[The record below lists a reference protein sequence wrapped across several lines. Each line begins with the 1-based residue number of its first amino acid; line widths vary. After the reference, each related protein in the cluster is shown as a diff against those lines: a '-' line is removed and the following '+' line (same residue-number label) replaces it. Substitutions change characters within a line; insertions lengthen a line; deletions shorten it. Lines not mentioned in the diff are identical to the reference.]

1 MSRNHAIF
9 QALLQAWQQRSPREK
24 KGLALV
30 ALLLT
35 LTLLWSLALSP
46 AWRTWQQAP
55 AKQAE
60 LDRQTQRM
68 RELQAQAKSLQTP
81 PAHSGAQAR
90 QWLEAS
96 VRDLGAGARI
106 QVQGDRATLSVES
119 APADRM
125 ARWLSQARERAQ
137 ALPVQAQLEQATPPS
152 TNANA
157 AAPLSGKPAMPP
169 AGPAALKSQPQPAP
183 NGAQANPSGVH
194 WRGSVV
200 LRLPATP

>member
-24 KGLALV
+24 KGLTLV

-35 LTLLWSLALSP
+35 LNLLWSLALSP
-46 AWRTWQQAP
+46 VWRTWQQAP

-137 ALPVQAQLEQATPPS
+137 ALPVQAQLQQAAPPS

-157 AAPLSGKPAMPP
+157 AAPLAGKPAMPS
-169 AGPAALKSQPQPAP
+169 AGPAALTNPPQPAP

>member
-1 MSRNHAIF
+1 MSRTHLPL
-9 QALLQAWQQRSPREK
+9 QALQQAWQQRNPREK

-35 LTLLWSLALSP
+35 LALLWSLALDP
-46 AWRTWQQAP
+46 AWRTWQLAP
-55 AKQAE
+55 AKQAA

-68 RELQAQAKSLQTP
+68 RELQAQAQRLQSA
-81 PAHSGAQAR
+81 PANSTAQAR

-96 VRDLGAGARI
+96 VRDLGTGARI

-119 APADRM
+119 APADSM

-137 ALPVQAQLEQATPPS
+137 ALPVQAQLQQVLPTQKPAPSSIPSSTPAATGLATALTSAPV
-152 TNANA
+152 
-157 AAPLSGKPAMPP
+157 PLSASPADTSAM
-169 AGPAALKSQPQPAP
+169 
-183 NGAQANPSGVH
+183 H

>member
-1 MSRNHAIF
+1 MSRTHLPL
-9 QALLQAWQQRSPREK
+9 QALQQAWQQRNPREK

-35 LTLLWSLALSP
+35 LTLLWSLALNP

-68 RELQAQAKSLQTP
+68 RELQAQAKQLQSA
-81 PAHSGAQAR
+81 PANTAAQAR

-96 VRDLGAGARI
+96 VRDLGTGARI
-106 QVQGDRATLSVES
+106 QLQGDRATLSVES
-119 APADRM
+119 APAESM

-137 ALPVQAQLEQATPPS
+137 ALPVQAQLQQVLPTQKLPPPATALTTALTSPGAAPAD
-152 TNANA
+152 ANA
-157 AAPLSGKPAMPP
+157 
-169 AGPAALKSQPQPAP
+169 
-183 NGAQANPSGVH
+183 VH

>member
-1 MSRNHAIF
+1 MSRTHLPL
-9 QALLQAWQQRSPREK
+9 QALQQAWQQRNPREK
-24 KGLALV
+24 KGLAFV

-35 LTLLWSLALSP
+35 LALLWSLALDP
-46 AWRTWQQAP
+46 AWRTWQLAP

-68 RELQAQAKSLQTP
+68 RELQALAQRLQSA
-81 PAHSGAQAR
+81 PANSTAQAR

-96 VRDLGAGARI
+96 VRDLGTGARI

-119 APADRM
+119 APADSM

-137 ALPVQAQLEQATPPS
+137 ALPVQAQLQQVLPTQKPTPSSTPAATGLATALTSAPV
-152 TNANA
+152 
-157 AAPLSGKPAMPP
+157 PLSASPADTSAM
-169 AGPAALKSQPQPAP
+169 
-183 NGAQANPSGVH
+183 H

>member
-35 LTLLWSLALSP
+35 LTLLWSLAISP

-68 RELQAQAKSLQTP
+68 RELQAQAKQLQSA
-81 PAHSGAQAR
+81 PANTAAQAR

-96 VRDLGAGARI
+96 VRDLGTGARI
-106 QVQGDRATLSVES
+106 QLQGDRATLSVES
-119 APADRM
+119 APAESM
-125 ARWLSQARERAQ
+125 ARWLSQARERAP
-137 ALPVQAQLEQATPPS
+137 ALPVQAPLQQAAPPS
-152 TNANA
+152 PNANP
-157 AAPLSGKPAMPP
+157 AAPSAGKPAMPS
-169 AGPAALKSQPQPAP
+169 AGPAAWASLPQPSP
-183 NGAQANPSGVH
+183 SGAQANTSGVH

>member
-1 MSRNHAIF
+1 MSRTHLPL
-9 QALLQAWQQRSPREK
+9 QALQQAWQQRNPREK

-35 LTLLWSLALSP
+35 LALLWSLVLDP
-46 AWRTWQQAP
+46 AWRTWQLAP

-68 RELQAQAKSLQTP
+68 RELQAQAQRLQSA
-81 PAHSGAQAR
+81 PANSTVQAR

-96 VRDLGAGARI
+96 VRDLGTGARI

-119 APADRM
+119 APADSM

-137 ALPVQAQLEQATPPS
+137 ALPVQAQLQQVLPTQKPAPSSTPAATGLATALTSAPV
-152 TNANA
+152 
-157 AAPLSGKPAMPP
+157 PLSASPADTSAM
-169 AGPAALKSQPQPAP
+169 
-183 NGAQANPSGVH
+183 H

>member
-35 LTLLWSLALSP
+35 LTLLWSLAISP

-68 RELQAQAKSLQTP
+68 RELQAQAKNLQTP

-90 QWLEAS
+90 RWLEAS

-119 APADRM
+119 APADSM

-137 ALPVQAQLEQATPPS
+137 ALPVQAQLQQAAPPS
-152 TNANA
+152 PNANP
-157 AAPLSGKPAMPP
+157 AAPSAGKSSMPS
-169 AGPAALKSQPQPAP
+169 AGPAAWASLPQPAP
-183 NGAQANPSGVH
+183 SGAQANTSGVH

>member
-1 MSRNHAIF
+1 MSRTHLPL
-9 QALLQAWQQRSPREK
+9 QALQQAWHQRNPREK

-35 LTLLWSLALSP
+35 LALLWSLALDP
-46 AWRTWQQAP
+46 AWRTWQLAP

-68 RELQAQAKSLQTP
+68 RELQAQAQRLQSA
-81 PAHSGAQAR
+81 PANSTVQAR

-96 VRDLGAGARI
+96 VRDLGTGARI

-119 APADRM
+119 APADSM

-137 ALPVQAQLEQATPPS
+137 ALPVQAQLQQVLPTQKPAPSSTPAATGLATALTSAPV
-152 TNANA
+152 
-157 AAPLSGKPAMPP
+157 PLSASPADTSAM
-169 AGPAALKSQPQPAP
+169 
-183 NGAQANPSGVH
+183 H